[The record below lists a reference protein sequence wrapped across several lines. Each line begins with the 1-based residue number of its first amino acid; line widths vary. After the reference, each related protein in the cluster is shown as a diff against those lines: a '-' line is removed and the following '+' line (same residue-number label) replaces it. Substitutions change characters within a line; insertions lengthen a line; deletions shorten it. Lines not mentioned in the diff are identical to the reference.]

1 MMNNFILEYYQKIMD
16 GSEIAGQW
24 VILAY
29 DMIVRNLQNKVYRY
43 DPKKAQKII
52 YFFENF
58 VHHTKGRSDLV
69 KLELW
74 QKAGLSAMFALVDEQ
89 GRRWYNEVAWKMGRK
104 QGKSLIAYGVGEY
117 MFLPFDNEYGAEI
130 YCLAPKLDQAD
141 IVYSGIKTSIS
152 YEPDLQELVKSR
164 KTDLFVAST
173 NSTCKKIAFS
183 EKRSDGF
190 NPHCVICDE
199 YAAWP
204 GDAGK
209 KQYEVMTSGLGSRS
223 QPLVFSISTANYIK
237 EGLYDEL
244 EKRGTRVLL
253 GDSKEQHLLPLF
265 YTIDDV
271 DKWNDV
277 NELKKSLPNLGVSMP
292 VKFIL
297 DEITKAEE
305 SLSKKTE
312 FLTKYC
318 CIQQNSTQ
326 AWLSTKTVN
335 DAKCDELKME
345 DFAGTYCVGGIDLSM
360 TTDLTSAC
368 LVIERDGVEY
378 VLSHFWLPTEKMDEA
393 TARDGI
399 PYKEMI
405 AKGVLSLSG
414 ENVIDY
420 HDVMNWFM
428 TAVTQ
433 YKIYPLWIGYDRYSA
448 SYLVQ
453 EMKQRFHMEDC
464 WQGWN
469 MTPAIR
475 KLEGELKDG
484 AIKIGTNDLLRVHLL
499 DTALQMD
506 TESRRVKIV
515 KLNSTSHI
523 DGVAAL
529 LDALIVKDKWHSQ
542 IGEQLKNKKRG

>member
-1 MMNNFILEYYQKIMD
+1 MKNYILEYYQKIMD
-16 GSEIAGQW
+16 GSEIAGKW
-24 VILAY
+24 IILAY
-29 DMIVRNLQNKVYRY
+29 DMIVRNLQDKVYYY
-43 DPKKAQKII
+43 DPKKAQAII
-52 YFFENF
+52 YYFETF

-74 QKAGLSAMFALVDEQ
+74 QKAGLSAMFGIVDSE

-117 MFLPFDNEYGAEI
+117 MFLPFDGEYGSEV

-152 YEPDLQELVKSR
+152 YESELQRMVKSR
-164 KTDLFVAST
+164 KTDLYVNDT
-173 NSTCKKIAFS
+173 NSICKKIAFS
-183 EKRSDGF
+183 EKKSDGF

-204 GDAGK
+204 GEAGK
-209 KQYEVMTSGLGSRS
+209 RQYEVMTSGLGSRA

-244 EKRGTRVLL
+244 ERRGTRVLL

-265 YTIDDV
+265 YTIDDL
-271 DKWNDV
+271 DKWNDI
-277 NELKKSLPNLGVSMP
+277 NELKKSLPNLGVSMS

-318 CIQQNSTQ
+318 CVQQNSTA
-326 AWLSTKTVN
+326 AWLSTKVV
-335 DAKCDELKME
+335 DGAMCDELKLE
-345 DFAGTYCVGGIDLSM
+345 DFANTYAVGGIDLSQ

-368 LVIERDGVEY
+368 LVIERDDIEY
-378 VLSHFWLPTEKMDEA
+378 VISHFWLPAEKIDEA

-399 PYKEMI
+399 PYREMI
-405 AKGVLSLSG
+405 QKGVLSLSG
-414 ENVIDY
+414 ENFIDY
-420 HDVMNWFM
+420 KDVLNWFM
-428 TAVTQ
+428 DAVRTYQ
-433 YKIYPLWIGYDRYSA
+433 IYPLQIGYDRYSA

-453 EMKQRFHMEDC
+453 DMKTQGKFHMDDVF
-464 WQGWN
+464 QGWN

-475 KLEGELKDG
+475 QLEGKLKDG
-484 AIKIGTNDLLRVHLL
+484 TVKIGTNDLLRIHLL
-499 DTALQMD
+499 DTALQQD
-506 TESRRVKIV
+506 TESRRVKII
-515 KLNSTSHI
+515 KLNQTSHI
-523 DGVAAL
+523 DGCAAL
-529 LDALIVKDKWHSQ
+529 LDALIVKDKWHAQ
-542 IGEQLKNKKRG
+542 IGEQLKNKRG